1 MTSVNKDYRMKVWT
15 FVRIVGCFLT
25 GRKAFSAD
33 YISPAPFLIVS
44 KERLGNRKLRFL

>member
-1 MTSVNKDYRMKVWT
+1 MTSVNKDYRMKGWT
-15 FVRIVGCFLT
+15 FVKIVGCFLT

-33 YISPAPFLIVS
+33 YISSAPFLIVS